1 MAVCKRY
8 KSILERT
15 FFYMSENTNSAGM
28 SQLQRLKAL
37 QEENKAK
44 SQKANMTAFNN
55 LVGVYVGTPAREHF
69 PKIKD
74 ENGKAVKDERGRDL
88 RSDKSDG
95 YTHTFS
101 EFGTFK
107 MIQIVLPKEYNLQL
121 MNAYKL
127 SGLGYD
133 IKGSMFYI
141 EQNGTISSY

>member
-69 PKIKD
+69 PKIRED
-74 ENGKAVKDERGRDL
+74 AIYVVTSL
-88 RSDKSDG
+88 M
-95 YTHTFS
+95 
-101 EFGTFK
+101 GTL
-107 MIQIVLPKEYNLQL
+107 IHLVSLVLLK
-121 MNAYKL
+121 
-127 SGLGYD
+127 
-133 IKGSMFYI
+133 
-141 EQNGTISSY
+141 